1 MQYRLTPIA
10 AALAVAFI
18 VPLTYSSTTRAQT
31 TSADTT
37 QATANDAK
45 TDQALPSVTVKA
57 SADASADGL
66 PPVYAGGQVARGG
79 RIGILGNKD
88 FLETPFNSIVYTEQL
103 IKDQQAK
110 GVGDVLLNDP
120 TIRVTRGYG
129 NYQESYMIRGFITN
143 SDDLAY
149 NGLYGLLPRQYVAAE
164 MLERVEVFRGA
175 SAFLNGATPGGN
187 AIGGTINL
195 LPKRA
200 SSEPTTQFT
209 AGVESGGQTYVA
221 ADIGRRFGP
230 EDRVGVRLNAVRRAG
245 GTAIDNENRELNM
258 ATIGVDYRGNDF
270 RLSADLG
277 MQEYNLSSTRPS
289 VRIATAPTGYV
300 PSAPS
305 ASSNYGQKWFYSNER
320 DIFGTVRGEWD
331 LAKDVTTWFALGMR
345 QGTENNSLATPNVT
359 STSGNFTSTRFDNSR
374 EDYVW
379 TGEVGIRGKFA
390 TGGVKH
396 AVSASASSYWQ
407 DSRNAYAMA
416 TAAGSA
422 ITGNLYTANNSAQ
435 PTLDFFGGS
444 LASPQ
449 TTTKTQLSSI
459 ALADTLSVLD
469 DRLQVTLGG
478 RYQRLKTIGYDYSTH
493 LQSDYYNNGTVTP
506 VAGII
511 YKLTKEVSLY
521 GNYIEGL
528 QPGTK
533 VSDTTATNFGSMLAP
548 YKSKQKEVGV
558 KYDAGKV
565 GVTVALFSIEKPN
578 VVKTGPAATPTY
590 TTSGKQENQGV
601 EIGVFGDPVR
611 GVHLLAGLTFLDA
624 KQKRTQ
630 DGTYDGKDAIGTA
643 KTMANVGADWDV
655 SGVQGL
661 SVSGRVIY
669 TSKQYV
675 DSANTQAI
683 PAWTRMDIGARYMM
697 DLSGKAVTLRGGIQN
712 LTNRSYWESAGGSSA
727 LGYLV
732 QGAPRTFVTSA
743 SIDF

>member
-1 MQYRLTPIA
+1 
-10 AALAVAFI
+10 
-18 VPLTYSSTTRAQT
+18 
-31 TSADTT
+31 
-37 QATANDAK
+37 
-45 TDQALPSVTVKA
+45 
-57 SADASADGL
+57 
-66 PPVYAGGQVARGG
+66 VARGG
-79 RIGILGNKD
+79 RVGFLGNKD
-88 FLETPFNSIVYTEQL
+88 FLDTPFNSIAYTEQL

-200 SSEPTTQFT
+200 SSEPTTQVT

-230 EDRVGVRLNAVRRAG
+230 DDRLGLRLNAVRRAG

-258 ATIGVDYRGNDF
+258 ATIGVDYRGNSF

-277 MQEYNLSSTRPS
+277 LQEYNLTSTRPS
-289 VRIATAPTGYV
+289 VRIATAPAGYV
-300 PSAPS
+300 PSVPS

-320 DIFGTVRGEWD
+320 DLFGTVRGEWD
-331 LAKDVTTWFALGMR
+331 LAQDVTSWFALGMR
-345 QGTENNSLATPNVT
+345 QGTENNSLATPNVNAT
-359 STSGNFTSTRFDNSR
+359 NGNFTSNRFDNSR

-396 AVSASASSYWQ
+396 SVSASASSYWQ
-407 DSRNAYAMA
+407 DSRNAYAMSTNVA
-416 TAAGSA
+416 T
-422 ITGNLYTANNSAQ
+422 TGNLYSPSSSAQ
-435 PTLDFFGGS
+435 PALNFFGGS
-444 LASPQ
+444 LASPE

-469 DRLQVTLGG
+469 ERLQLTLGG
-478 RYQRLKTIGYDYSTH
+478 RYQRLKTIGYDYNTH
-493 LQSDYYNNGTVTP
+493 LQNNYYNNGTVTP
-506 VAGII
+506 VAGIVF
-511 YKLTKEVSLY
+511 KLTKEVSLY

-533 VSDTTATNFGSMLAP
+533 VSDTTATNFGALLAP

-558 KYDAGKV
+558 KYDAGKI
-565 GVTVALFSIEKPN
+565 GLTVALFSIEKPN
-578 VVKTGPAATPTY
+578 VITVGPTANPTY

-601 EIGVFGDPVR
+601 EIGAFGEPVR
-611 GVHLLAGLTFLDA
+611 GLHLLAGLTLLDA

-630 DGTYDGKDAIGTA
+630 NGTYDGKNAIGSA
-643 KTMANVGADWDV
+643 KTMANVGADWDIP
-655 SGVQGL
+655 GVQGL
-661 SVSGRVIY
+661 AVSGRVIY

-675 DSANTQAI
+675 DSANTQGI
-683 PAWTRMDIGARYMM
+683 PAWTRLDVGARYVT
-697 DLSGKAVTLRGGIQN
+697 DIGGKAVTLRGGIQN
-712 LTNRSYWESAGGSSA
+712 LANRSYWESAGGSSA

-732 QGAPRTFVTSA
+732 QNAPRTFITSA

>member
-1 MQYRLTPIA
+1 M
-10 AALAVAFI
+10 
-18 VPLTYSSTTRAQT
+18 
-31 TSADTT
+31 
-37 QATANDAK
+37 
-45 TDQALPSVTVKA
+45 
-57 SADASADGL
+57 
-66 PPVYAGGQVARGG
+66 ARGG
-79 RIGILGNKD
+79 RVGFLGNKD
-88 FLETPFNSIVYTEQL
+88 FLETPFNSIAYTEQL

-230 EDRVGVRLNAVRRAG
+230 EERLGIRLNAVRRAG

-258 ATIGVDYRGNDF
+258 ATIGVDYRGNSF

-277 MQEYNLSSTRPS
+277 LQEYNLSSTRPS
-289 VRIATAPTGYV
+289 VRIATAPAGYV
-300 PSAPS
+300 PSVPS
-305 ASSNYGQKWFYSNER
+305 ASANYGQKWFYSNER
-320 DIFGTVRGEWD
+320 DLFGTVRGEWD
-331 LAKDVTTWFALGMR
+331 LTQGVTTWFALGMR
-345 QGTENNSLATPNVT
+345 QGTENNSLATPNVNAAN
-359 STSGNFTSTRFDNSR
+359 GNFTSNRFDNSR

-396 AVSASASSYWQ
+396 SVSASASSYWQ
-407 DSRNAYAMA
+407 DSRNAFAMSLG
-416 TAAGSA
+416 TPT
-422 ITGNLYTANNSAQ
+422 TGNLYTQNNAAQ
-435 PTLDFFGGS
+435 PALDYFGGN

-449 TTTKTQLSSI
+449 TTIKTQLSSI
-459 ALADTLSVLD
+459 ALGDTLSVLD
-469 DRLQVTLGG
+469 ERLQITLGG
-478 RYQRLKTIGYDYSTH
+478 RYQRLKTINYDYNTH
-493 LQSDYYNNGTVTP
+493 LQGDYYNNGTVTP
-506 VAGII
+506 VAGIV
-511 YKLTKEVSLY
+511 YRLTKGVSLY

-533 VSDTTATNFGSMLAP
+533 VSDTSATNFGTLLAP

-558 KYDAGKV
+558 KYDAGKI
-565 GVTVALFSIEKPN
+565 GLTVAVFSIEKPN
-578 VVKTGPAATPTY
+578 VITVGPSATPTY

-601 EIGVFGDPVR
+601 EIGAFGDPVR
-611 GVHLLAGLTFLDA
+611 GLHLLAGLTLLDA

-630 DGTYDGKDAIGTA
+630 GGIYDGKNALGTA
-643 KTMANVGADWDV
+643 KTMANVGADWDIP
-655 SGVQGL
+655 GVQGL

-669 TSKQYV
+669 TSKQYA
-675 DSANTQAI
+675 DSANTQSI
-683 PAWTRMDIGARYMM
+683 PAWTRMDVGARYTT
-697 DLSGKAVTLRGGIQN
+697 DIGGKVVTLRGGIQN
-712 LTNRSYWESAGGSSA
+712 LANRSYWESAGGSSA

-743 SIDF
+743 SVDF

>member
-1 MQYRLTPIA
+1 MQYRLHPA
-10 AALAVAFI
+10 AAAFALAFVA
-18 VPLTYSSTTRAQT
+18 PLTYSPSAGAQT
-31 TSADTT
+31 APMQT
-37 QATANDAK
+37 DAAK
-45 TDQALPSVTVKA
+45 PDQALPSVTVNA
-57 SADASADGL
+57 SADASSEGL
-66 PPVYAGGQVARGG
+66 PPAYTGGQVARGG
-79 RIGILGNKD
+79 RVGFLGNKD
-88 FLETPFNSIVYTEQL
+88 FLETPFNSIAYTGQL

-110 GVGDVLLNDP
+110 GIGDVLLNDP

-200 SSEPTTQFT
+200 SSEPTTQVT

-230 EDRVGVRLNAVRRAG
+230 DDRLGLRLNAVRRAG
-245 GTAIDNENRELNM
+245 GTAVDNENRELNM
-258 ATIGVDYRGNDF
+258 ATLGVDYRSNSF
-270 RLSADLG
+270 RLSADIGL
-277 MQEYNLSSTRPS
+277 QEYNLTASRPS
-289 VRIATAPTGYV
+289 VRIATAPAGYV
-300 PSAPS
+300 PSVPS

-320 DIFGTVRGEWD
+320 DLFGTVRGEWD
-331 LAKDVTTWFALGMR
+331 LAQDVTSWFALGMR
-345 QGTENNSLATPNVT
+345 QGTENNSLATPNVNAT
-359 STSGNFTSTRFDNSR
+359 NGNFTSNRFDNSR

-407 DSRNAYAMA
+407 DSRNAYAMSTNVA
-416 TAAGSA
+416 T
-422 ITGNLYTANNSAQ
+422 TGNLYSPVSSAQ
-435 PTLDFFGGS
+435 PALNFFGGS

-459 ALADTLSVLD
+459 ALADTLSVFE
-469 DRLQVTLGG
+469 DRLQLTLGG
-478 RYQRLKTIGYDYSTH
+478 RYQRLKTINYDYNTH
-493 LQSDYYNNGTVTP
+493 LQGDYYNNGTVTP
-506 VAGII
+506 VAGLV
-511 YKLTKEVSLY
+511 YKLTRDVSLY

-533 VSDTTATNFGSMLAP
+533 VSDTTATNFGTMLAP
-548 YKSKQKEVGV
+548 YKSKQKEVGL
-558 KYDAGKV
+558 KYDAGKI
-565 GVTVALFSIEKPN
+565 GLTVAVFSIEKPN
-578 VVKTGPAATPTY
+578 VITTGPTTAPTY
-590 TTSGKQENQGV
+590 TNSGKQENRGV
-601 EIGVFGDPVR
+601 EIGAFGEPVR
-611 GVHLLAGLTFLDA
+611 GLHLLAGLTLLDA

-630 DGTYDGKDAIGTA
+630 NGIYDGKDAIGTA
-643 KTMANVGADWDV
+643 KTMANVGADWDIP
-655 SGVQGL
+655 GVQGL
-661 SVSGRVIY
+661 AISGRVIY

-683 PAWTRMDIGARYMM
+683 PAWTRLDVGARYIT
-697 DLSGKAVTLRGGIQN
+697 DIGGKAVTLRGGIQN
-712 LTNRSYWESAGGSSA
+712 LANRNYWESAGGSSA

-732 QGAPRTFVTSA
+732 QNAPRTFITSA

>member
-1 MQYRLTPIA
+1 MQYRLTPVA
-10 AALAVAFI
+10 AALALAFI
-18 VPLTYSSTTRAQT
+18 APLTYSLPAGAQT
-31 TSADTT
+31 AAAQTEA
-37 QATANDAK
+37 ATPDRARPGVPAN
-45 TDQALPSVTVKA
+45 A
-57 SADASADGL
+57 SAAASSEGL
-66 PPVYAGGQVARGG
+66 PPAYAGGQVARGG
-79 RIGILGNKD
+79 RVGFLGNKD
-88 FLETPFNSIVYTEQL
+88 FLETPFNSIAYTEQL

-200 SSEPTTQFT
+200 SSEPTTQVT

-230 EDRVGVRLNAVRRAG
+230 DDRLGLRLNAVHRAG

-258 ATIGVDYRGNDF
+258 ATIGVDYRGNSF

-277 MQEYNLSSTRPS
+277 LQEYNLTSTRPS
-289 VRIATAPTGYV
+289 VRIATAPAGYV
-300 PSAPS
+300 PSVPG

-320 DIFGTVRGEWD
+320 DLFGTVRGEWD
-331 LAKDVTTWFALGMR
+331 LAQDVTSWFALGMR
-345 QGTENNSLATPNVT
+345 QGTENNSLATPNVNAT
-359 STSGNFTSTRFDNSR
+359 NGNFTSNRFDNSR

-390 TGGVKH
+390 TGAVKH
-396 AVSASASSYWQ
+396 SVSASASSFWQ
-407 DSRNAYAMA
+407 DSRNAYAMSTNVA
-416 TAAGSA
+416 T
-422 ITGNLYTANNSAQ
+422 TGNLYSPSSSAQ
-435 PTLDFFGGS
+435 PALNFFGGS
-444 LASPQ
+444 LASPE

-459 ALADTLSVLD
+459 ALADTLSILD
-469 DRLQVTLGG
+469 ERLQLTLGG
-478 RYQRLKTIGYDYSTH
+478 RYQRLKTIGYDYNTH
-493 LQSDYYNNGTVTP
+493 LQSSYYNNGTVTP
-506 VAGII
+506 VAGIVF
-511 YKLTKEVSLY
+511 KLTKEVSLY

-533 VSDTTATNFGSMLAP
+533 VSDTTATNFGALLAP

-558 KYDAGKV
+558 KYDAGKI
-565 GVTVALFSIEKPN
+565 GLTVAVFSIEKPN
-578 VVKTGPAATPTY
+578 VITVGSTANPTY
-590 TTSGKQENQGV
+590 TISGKQENQGV
-601 EIGVFGDPVR
+601 EIGAFGEPVR
-611 GVHLLAGLTFLDA
+611 GLHLLAGLTLLDA

-630 DGTYDGKDAIGTA
+630 NGTYDGKDAIGSA
-643 KTMANVGADWDV
+643 KTMANVGADWDIP
-655 SGVQGL
+655 GVQGL
-661 SVSGRVIY
+661 AVSGRVIY

-675 DSANTQAI
+675 DSANTQGI
-683 PAWTRMDIGARYMM
+683 PAWTRLDVGARYTT
-697 DLSGKAVTLRGGIQN
+697 DIGGKAVTLRGGIQN
-712 LTNRSYWESAGGSSA
+712 LANRSYWESAGGSSA

-732 QGAPRTFVTSA
+732 QNAPRTFITSA

>member
-1 MQYRLTPIA
+1 MQYRLTPVA
-10 AALAVAFI
+10 AALALAFI
-18 VPLTYSSTTRAQT
+18 APLTYSLPAGAQT
-31 TSADTT
+31 AAAQT
-37 QATANDAK
+37 DAAK
-45 TDQALPSVTVKA
+45 PDQALPSVTVNA
-57 SADASADGL
+57 SADASSEGL
-66 PPVYAGGQVARGG
+66 PPAYAGGQVARGG
-79 RIGILGNKD
+79 RVGFLGNKD
-88 FLETPFNSIVYTEQL
+88 FLETPFNSIAYTEQL

-200 SSEPTTQFT
+200 SSEPTTQVT

-230 EDRVGVRLNAVRRAG
+230 DDRLGLRLNAVHRAG

-258 ATIGVDYRGNDF
+258 ATIGVDYRGNSF

-277 MQEYNLSSTRPS
+277 LQEYNLTSTRPS
-289 VRIATAPTGYV
+289 VRIATAPAGYV
-300 PSAPS
+300 PSVPG

-320 DIFGTVRGEWD
+320 DLFGTVRGEWD
-331 LAKDVTTWFALGMR
+331 LAQDVTSWFALGMR
-345 QGTENNSLATPNVT
+345 QGTENNSLATPNVNAT
-359 STSGNFTSTRFDNSR
+359 NGNFTSNRFDNSR

-390 TGGVKH
+390 TGAVKH
-396 AVSASASSYWQ
+396 SVSASASSFWQ
-407 DSRNAYAMA
+407 DSRNAYAMSTNVA
-416 TAAGSA
+416 T
-422 ITGNLYTANNSAQ
+422 TGNLYSPSSSAQ
-435 PTLDFFGGS
+435 PALNFFGGS
-444 LASPQ
+444 LASPE

-459 ALADTLSVLD
+459 ALADTLSILD
-469 DRLQVTLGG
+469 ERLQLTLGG
-478 RYQRLKTIGYDYSTH
+478 RYQRLKTIGYDYNTH
-493 LQSDYYNNGTVTP
+493 LQSSYYNNGTVTP
-506 VAGII
+506 VAGIVF
-511 YKLTKEVSLY
+511 KLTKEVSLY

-533 VSDTTATNFGSMLAP
+533 VSDTTATNFGALLAP

-558 KYDAGKV
+558 KYDAGKI
-565 GVTVALFSIEKPN
+565 GLTVAVFSIEKPN
-578 VVKTGPAATPTY
+578 VITVGSTANPTY

-601 EIGVFGDPVR
+601 EIGAFGEPVR
-611 GVHLLAGLTFLDA
+611 GLHLLAGLTLLDA

-630 DGTYDGKDAIGTA
+630 NGTYDGKDAIGSA
-643 KTMANVGADWDV
+643 KTMANVGADWDIP
-655 SGVQGL
+655 GVQGL
-661 SVSGRVIY
+661 AVSGRVIY

-675 DSANTQAI
+675 DSANTQGI
-683 PAWTRMDIGARYMM
+683 PAWTRLDVGARYTT
-697 DLSGKAVTLRGGIQN
+697 DIGGKAVTLRGGIQN
-712 LTNRSYWESAGGSSA
+712 LANRSYWESAGGSSA

-732 QGAPRTFVTSA
+732 QNAPRTFITSA

>member
-1 MQYRLTPIA
+1 MQYRLTPVA
-10 AALAVAFI
+10 AALALAFI
-18 VPLTYSSTTRAQT
+18 APLTYSLPAGAQT
-31 TSADTT
+31 APVQS
-37 QATANDAK
+37 DARP
-45 TDQALPSVTVKA
+45 DQALPSVTVNA
-57 SADASADGL
+57 SADASSEGL
-66 PPVYAGGQVARGG
+66 PPAYAGGQVARGG
-79 RIGILGNKD
+79 RVGFLGNKD
-88 FLETPFNSIVYTEQL
+88 FLETPFNSIAYTEQL

-209 AGVESGGQTYVA
+209 AGIESGGQTYVA

-230 EDRVGVRLNAVRRAG
+230 DDRLGLRLNAVRRAG
-245 GTAIDNENRELNM
+245 GTAVDNENRELNM
-258 ATIGVDYRGNDF
+258 ATIGVDYRGNGF

-277 MQEYNLSSTRPS
+277 LQEYNLTATRPS
-289 VRIATAPTGYV
+289 VRIATAPAGYV
-300 PSAPS
+300 PSVPG
-305 ASSNYGQKWFYSNER
+305 ASTNYGQKWFYSNER
-320 DIFGTVRGEWD
+320 DLFGTVRGEWD
-331 LAKDVTTWFALGMR
+331 LAQDVTSWFALGMR
-345 QGTENNSLATPNVT
+345 QGTENNSLATPNVNAAN
-359 STSGNFTSTRFDNSR
+359 GNFTSNRFDNSR

-390 TGGVKH
+390 TGAVKH
-396 AVSASASSYWQ
+396 SVSASASSYWQ
-407 DSRNAYAMA
+407 DSRNAYAMSTNVA
-416 TAAGSA
+416 T
-422 ITGNLYTANNSAQ
+422 TGNLYSPGSSAQ
-435 PTLDFFGGS
+435 PALNFFGGS
-444 LASPQ
+444 LANPQ
-449 TTTKTQLSSI
+449 TTIKTQLSSI
-459 ALADTLSVLD
+459 ALADTLSVLE
-469 DRLQVTLGG
+469 DRLQLTLGG
-478 RYQRLKTIGYDYSTH
+478 RYQRLKTINYDFNTH
-493 LQSDYYNNGTVTP
+493 LQGDYYNNGTVTP
-506 VAGII
+506 VAGLV

-533 VSDTTATNFGSMLAP
+533 VSDTTATNFGAMLAP

-558 KYDAGKV
+558 KYDAGKI
-565 GVTVALFSIEKPN
+565 GLTVAVFSIEKPN
-578 VVKTGPAATPTY
+578 VITVGPAAAPTY
-590 TTSGKQENQGV
+590 TASGKQENQGV
-601 EIGVFGDPVR
+601 EIGAFGEPVR
-611 GVHLLAGLTFLDA
+611 GLHLLAGLTLLDA

-630 DGTYDGKDAIGTA
+630 NGIYDGKDAIGTA
-643 KTMANVGADWDV
+643 KTMANVGADWDIP
-655 SGVQGL
+655 GVQGL

-669 TSKQYV
+669 TSKQYA
-675 DSANTQAI
+675 DSANTQGI
-683 PAWTRMDIGARYMM
+683 PAWTRLDVGARYMT
-697 DLSGKAVTLRGGIQN
+697 DIGGKAVTLRGGIQN
-712 LTNRSYWESAGGSSA
+712 LANRSYWESAGGSSA

-732 QGAPRTFVTSA
+732 QNTPRTFVTSA

>member
-1 MQYRLTPIA
+1 MPFTARLNPLA
-10 AALAVAFI
+10 AALALAFLA
-18 VPLTYSSTTRAQT
+18 PLPAL
-31 TSADTT
+31 A
-37 QATANDAK
+37 QATATTATTESK
-45 TDQALPSVTVKA
+45 DQTALPTVTVNA

-66 PPVYAGGQVARGG
+66 PAEFAGGQVARGG
-79 RIGILGNKD
+79 RVGILGNKD
-88 FLETPFNSIVYTEQL
+88 FLETPFNSISYSSQL

-149 NGLYGLLPRQYVAAE
+149 NGLYGLLPRQYVASE

-200 SSEPTTQFT
+200 SSDPITQFST
-209 AGVESGGQTYVA
+209 GIESGGQTYAA

-230 EDRVGVRLNAVRRAG
+230 EDRLGVRVNAVRRAG
-245 GTAIDNENRELNM
+245 GTAIANENRELNM
-258 ATIGVDYRGNDF
+258 ATVGVDYRGNSF
-270 RLSADLG
+270 RLSADIG
-277 MQEYNLSSTRPS
+277 MQEYDLSSTRPS
-289 VRIATAPTGYV
+289 VRIATAPAGYV

-305 ASSNYGQKWFYSNER
+305 ASSNYGQRWFYSNER

-331 LAKDVTTWFALGMR
+331 LAPDVTSWFALGMR
-345 QGTENNSLATPNVT
+345 QGTENNSLATPNVN
-359 STSGNFTSTRFDNSR
+359 STNGNFTSNRFDNAR
-374 EDYVW
+374 EDSVW
-379 TGEVGIRGKFA
+379 TGEVGIRGKFN

-396 AVSASASSYWQ
+396 NVVASASSYWQ

-416 TAAGSA
+416 LGTAT
-422 ITGNLYTANNSAQ
+422 TGNLYSPTQSAQ
-435 PTLDFFGGS
+435 PALNFFGGN
-444 LASPQ
+444 LANPQ
-449 TTTKTQLSSI
+449 TTIKTQLSSL

-478 RYQRLKTIGYDYSTH
+478 RYQRLKTINYDYNTH
-493 LQSDYYNNGTVTP
+493 LQGDYYNDGTVTP
-506 VAGII
+506 VAGIV
-511 YKLTKEVSLY
+511 YRLTKEVSVY

-548 YKSKQKEVGV
+548 YKSKQKEIGI
-558 KYDAGKV
+558 KYDAGKI
-565 GVTVALFSIEKPN
+565 GFTVAAFTIEKPN
-578 VVKTGPAATPTY
+578 VIKEGPATTPTY
-590 TTSGKQENQGV
+590 ATSGKQENQGV
-601 EIGVFGDPVR
+601 EIGAFGEPVR
-611 GVHLLAGLTFLDA
+611 GLRLLAGLTLLDA

-630 DGTYDGKDAIGTA
+630 NGTYDGKDAIGTA
-643 KTMANVGADWDV
+643 KTMANIGADWDIP
-655 SGVQGL
+655 GVRGL
-661 SVSGRVIY
+661 SLNSRVIY

-683 PAWTRMDIGARYMM
+683 PAWTRIDLGARY
-697 DLSGKAVTLRGGIQN
+697 LTEIGGKVVTLRGGIQN
-712 LTNRSYWESAGGSSA
+712 VANRNYWESAGGSSA

-743 SIDF
+743 SVDF

>member
-1 MQYRLTPIA
+1 MYYRRTPVA
-10 AALAVAFI
+10 AALALAFI
-18 VPLTYSSTTRAQT
+18 APLTYSLPAGAQT
-31 TSADTT
+31 APT
-37 QATANDAK
+37 QTDAAK
-45 TDQALPSVTVKA
+45 PDQALPSITVNA
-57 SADASADGL
+57 SADASASGL
-66 PPVYAGGQVARGG
+66 PEAYAGGQVARGG
-79 RIGILGNKD
+79 RVGFLGNKD
-88 FLETPFNSIVYTEQL
+88 FLDTPFNSIAYTEQL

-200 SSEPTTQFT
+200 SSEPTTQVT

-230 EDRVGVRLNAVRRAG
+230 DDRLGLRLNAVRRAG

-258 ATIGVDYRGNDF
+258 ATIGVDYRGNSF

-277 MQEYNLSSTRPS
+277 LQEYNLTSTRPS
-289 VRIATAPTGYV
+289 VRIATAPAGYV
-300 PSAPS
+300 PSVPS

-320 DIFGTVRGEWD
+320 DLFGTVRGEWD
-331 LAKDVTTWFALGMR
+331 LAQDVTSWFALGMR
-345 QGTENNSLATPNVT
+345 QGTENNSLATPNVNAT
-359 STSGNFTSTRFDNSR
+359 NGNFTSNRFDNSR

-396 AVSASASSYWQ
+396 SVSASASSYWQ
-407 DSRNAYAMA
+407 DSRNAYAMSTNVA
-416 TAAGSA
+416 T
-422 ITGNLYTANNSAQ
+422 TGNLYSPSSSAQ
-435 PTLDFFGGS
+435 PALNFFGGS
-444 LASPQ
+444 LASPE

-469 DRLQVTLGG
+469 ERLQLTLGG
-478 RYQRLKTIGYDYSTH
+478 RYQRLKTIGYDYNTH
-493 LQSDYYNNGTVTP
+493 LQNNYYNNGTVTP
-506 VAGII
+506 VAGIVF
-511 YKLTKEVSLY
+511 KLTKEVSLY

-533 VSDTTATNFGSMLAP
+533 VSDTTATNFGALLAP

-558 KYDAGKV
+558 KYDAGKI
-565 GVTVALFSIEKPN
+565 GLTVALFSIEKPN
-578 VVKTGPAATPTY
+578 VITVGPTANPTY

-601 EIGVFGDPVR
+601 EIGAFGELVR
-611 GVHLLAGLTFLDA
+611 GLHLLAGLTLLDA

-630 DGTYDGKDAIGTA
+630 NGTYDGKNAIGSA
-643 KTMANVGADWDV
+643 KTMANVGADWDIP
-655 SGVQGL
+655 GVQGL
-661 SVSGRVIY
+661 AVSGRVIY

-675 DSANTQAI
+675 DSANTQGI
-683 PAWTRMDIGARYMM
+683 PAWTRLDVGARYVT
-697 DLSGKAVTLRGGIQN
+697 DIGGKAVTLRGGIQN
-712 LTNRSYWESAGGSSA
+712 LANRSYWESAGGSSA

-732 QGAPRTFVTSA
+732 QNAPRTFITSA

>member
-1 MQYRLTPIA
+1 MQYRLTPVA
-10 AALAVAFI
+10 AALALAFI
-18 VPLTYSSTTRAQT
+18 APLTYSLPAGAQT
-31 TSADTT
+31 APAQT
-37 QATANDAK
+37 DARP
-45 TDQALPSVTVKA
+45 DQALPSVTVNA
-57 SADASADGL
+57 SADASSEGL
-66 PPVYAGGQVARGG
+66 SPAYAGGQVARGG
-79 RIGILGNKD
+79 RVGFLGNKD
-88 FLETPFNSIVYTEQL
+88 FLETPFNSIAYTEQL

-209 AGVESGGQTYVA
+209 AGIESGGQTYVA

-230 EDRVGVRLNAVRRAG
+230 DDRLGLRLNAVRRAG
-245 GTAIDNENRELNM
+245 GTAVDNENRELNM
-258 ATIGVDYRGNDF
+258 ATIGVDYRGNGF

-277 MQEYNLSSTRPS
+277 LQEYNLTATRPS
-289 VRIATAPTGYV
+289 VRIATAPAGYV
-300 PSAPS
+300 PSVPG
-305 ASSNYGQKWFYSNER
+305 ASTNYGQKWFYSNER
-320 DIFGTVRGEWD
+320 DLFGTVRGEWD
-331 LAKDVTTWFALGMR
+331 LAQDVTSWFALGMR
-345 QGTENNSLATPNVT
+345 QGTENNSLATPNVNAAN
-359 STSGNFTSTRFDNSR
+359 GNFTSNRFDNSR

-390 TGGVKH
+390 TGAVKH
-396 AVSASASSYWQ
+396 SVSASASSYWQ
-407 DSRNAYAMA
+407 DSRNAYAMSTNVA
-416 TAAGSA
+416 T
-422 ITGNLYTANNSAQ
+422 TGNLYSPGSSAQ
-435 PTLDFFGGS
+435 PALNFFGGS

-449 TTTKTQLSSI
+449 TTIKTQLSSI
-459 ALADTLSVLD
+459 ALADTLSVLE
-469 DRLQVTLGG
+469 DRLQLTLGG
-478 RYQRLKTIGYDYSTH
+478 RYQRLKTINYDFNTH
-493 LQSDYYNNGTVTP
+493 LQGDYYNNGTVTP
-506 VAGII
+506 VAGLV
-511 YKLTKEVSLY
+511 YKLTKDVSLY

-533 VSDTTATNFGSMLAP
+533 VSDTTATNFGAMLAP

-558 KYDAGKV
+558 KYDAGKI
-565 GVTVALFSIEKPN
+565 GLTVAVFSIEKPN
-578 VVKTGPAATPTY
+578 VITVGPAAAPTY
-590 TTSGKQENQGV
+590 TASGKQENQGV
-601 EIGVFGDPVR
+601 EIGAFGEPVR
-611 GVHLLAGLTFLDA
+611 GLHLLAGLTLLDA

-630 DGTYDGKDAIGTA
+630 NGIYDGKDAIGTA
-643 KTMANVGADWDV
+643 KTMANVGADWDIP
-655 SGVQGL
+655 GVQGL

-669 TSKQYV
+669 TSKQYA
-675 DSANTQAI
+675 DSANTQGI
-683 PAWTRMDIGARYMM
+683 PAWTRLDVGARYMT
-697 DLSGKAVTLRGGIQN
+697 DIGGKAVTLRGGIQN
-712 LTNRSYWESAGGSSA
+712 LANRSYWESAGGSSA

-732 QGAPRTFVTSA
+732 QNAPRTFITSA

>member
-1 MQYRLTPIA
+1 MQYRRTPVA
-10 AALAVAFI
+10 AALALAFI
-18 VPLTYSSTTRAQT
+18 APLTCSLPAGAQT
-31 TSADTT
+31 APAQT
-37 QATANDAK
+37 DAAK
-45 TDQALPSVTVKA
+45 PDQALPSITVNA
-57 SADASADGL
+57 SADASASGL
-66 PPVYAGGQVARGG
+66 PEAYAGGQVARGG
-79 RIGILGNKD
+79 RVGFLGNKD
-88 FLETPFNSIVYTEQL
+88 FLETPFNSIAYTEQL

-200 SSEPTTQFT
+200 SSEPTTQVT

-230 EDRVGVRLNAVRRAG
+230 DDRLGVRLNAVRRAG

-258 ATIGVDYRGNDF
+258 ATIGVDYRGNSF

-277 MQEYNLSSTRPS
+277 LQEYNLTSTRPS
-289 VRIATAPTGYV
+289 VRIATAPAGYV
-300 PSAPS
+300 PSVPS

-320 DIFGTVRGEWD
+320 DLFGTVRGEWD
-331 LAKDVTTWFALGMR
+331 LAQDVTSWFALGMR
-345 QGTENNSLATPNVT
+345 QGTENNSLATPNVNAT
-359 STSGNFTSTRFDNSR
+359 NGNFTSNRFDNSR

-396 AVSASASSYWQ
+396 SVSASASSYWQ
-407 DSRNAYAMA
+407 DSRNAYAMSTNVA
-416 TAAGSA
+416 T
-422 ITGNLYTANNSAQ
+422 TGNLYSPSGSAQ
-435 PTLDFFGGS
+435 PALNFFGGS
-444 LASPQ
+444 LASPE

-469 DRLQVTLGG
+469 ERLQLTLGG
-478 RYQRLKTIGYDYSTH
+478 RYQRLKTIGYDYNTH
-493 LQSDYYNNGTVTP
+493 LQNNYYNNGTVTP
-506 VAGII
+506 VAGIVF
-511 YKLTKEVSLY
+511 KLTKEVSLY

-533 VSDTTATNFGSMLAP
+533 VSDTTATNFGALLAP

-558 KYDAGKV
+558 KYDAGKI
-565 GVTVALFSIEKPN
+565 GLTVALFSIEKPN
-578 VVKTGPAATPTY
+578 VITVGPTANPTY

-601 EIGVFGDPVR
+601 EIGAFGEPVR
-611 GVHLLAGLTFLDA
+611 GLHLLAGLTLLDA

-630 DGTYDGKDAIGTA
+630 NGTYDGKNAIGSA
-643 KTMANVGADWDV
+643 KTMANVGADWDIP
-655 SGVQGL
+655 GVQGL
-661 SVSGRVIY
+661 AVSGRVIY

-675 DSANTQAI
+675 DSANTQGI
-683 PAWTRMDIGARYMM
+683 PAWTRLDVGARYVT
-697 DLSGKAVTLRGGIQN
+697 DIGGKAVTLRGGIQN
-712 LTNRSYWESAGGSSA
+712 LANRSYWESAGGSSA

-732 QGAPRTFVTSA
+732 QNAPRTFITSA

>member
-10 AALAVAFI
+10 AALALAFI
-18 VPLTYSSTTRAQT
+18 APLTYSLPAGAQT
-31 TSADTT
+31 APVQS
-37 QATANDAK
+37 DARP
-45 TDQALPSVTVKA
+45 DQALPSVTVNA
-57 SADASADGL
+57 SADASSEGL
-66 PPVYAGGQVARGG
+66 PPAYAGGQVARGG
-79 RIGILGNKD
+79 RVGFLGNKD
-88 FLETPFNSIVYTEQL
+88 FLETPFNSIAYTEQL

-209 AGVESGGQTYVA
+209 AGIESGGQTYMA

-230 EDRVGVRLNAVRRAG
+230 DDRLGLRLNAVRRAG
-245 GTAIDNENRELNM
+245 GTAVDNENRELNM
-258 ATIGVDYRGNDF
+258 ATIGVDYRGNGF

-277 MQEYNLSSTRPS
+277 LQEYNLSATRPS
-289 VRIATAPTGYV
+289 VRIATAPAGYV
-300 PSAPS
+300 PSVPG
-305 ASSNYGQKWFYSNER
+305 ASTNYGQKWFYSNER
-320 DIFGTVRGEWD
+320 DLFGTVRGEWD
-331 LAKDVTTWFALGMR
+331 LAQDVTSWFALGMR
-345 QGTENNSLATPNVT
+345 QGTENNSLATPNVNAAN
-359 STSGNFTSTRFDNSR
+359 GNFTSNRFDNSR

-390 TGGVKH
+390 TGALKH
-396 AVSASASSYWQ
+396 SVSASASSYWQ
-407 DSRNAYAMA
+407 DSRNAYAMSTNVA
-416 TAAGSA
+416 T
-422 ITGNLYTANNSAQ
+422 TGNLYSPGSSAQ
-435 PTLDFFGGS
+435 PALNFFGGS
-444 LASPQ
+444 LANPQ
-449 TTTKTQLSSI
+449 TTIKTQLSSI
-459 ALADTLSVLD
+459 ALADTLSVLE
-469 DRLQVTLGG
+469 DRLQLTLGG
-478 RYQRLKTIGYDYSTH
+478 RYQRLKTINYDFNTH
-493 LQSDYYNNGTVTP
+493 LQGDYYNNGTVTP
-506 VAGII
+506 VAGLV

-533 VSDTTATNFGSMLAP
+533 VSDTTATNFGAMLAP

-558 KYDAGKV
+558 KYDAGKI
-565 GVTVALFSIEKPN
+565 GLTVAVFSIEKPN
-578 VVKTGPAATPTY
+578 VITVGPAAAPTY
-590 TTSGKQENQGV
+590 TASGKQENKGV
-601 EIGVFGDPVR
+601 EIGAFGEPVR
-611 GVHLLAGLTFLDA
+611 GLHLLAGLTLLDA

-630 DGTYDGKDAIGTA
+630 NGIYDGKDAIGTA
-643 KTMANVGADWDV
+643 KTMANVGADWDIP
-655 SGVQGL
+655 GVQGL

-669 TSKQYV
+669 TSKQYA
-675 DSANTQAI
+675 DSANTQGI
-683 PAWTRMDIGARYMM
+683 PAWTRLDVGARYMT
-697 DLSGKAVTLRGGIQN
+697 DIGGKAVTLRGGIQN
-712 LTNRSYWESAGGSSA
+712 LANRSYWESAGGSSA

-732 QGAPRTFVTSA
+732 QNAPRTFVTSA

>member
-1 MQYRLTPIA
+1 MYYRPTPVA
-10 AALAVAFI
+10 AALAFAFLA
-18 VPLTYSSTTRAQT
+18 PLTYSLPAGAQQT
-31 TSADTT
+31 DT
-37 QATANDAK
+37 AK
-45 TDQALPSVTVKA
+45 PDQALPSITVNA
-57 SADASADGL
+57 SADASASGL
-66 PPVYAGGQVARGG
+66 PEAYPGGQVARGG
-79 RIGILGNKD
+79 RVGFLGNKD
-88 FLETPFNSIVYTEQL
+88 FLETPFNSIAYTGQL

-200 SSEPTTQFT
+200 SSEPTTQVT

-230 EDRVGVRLNAVRRAG
+230 DDRLGLRLNAVRRAG

-258 ATIGVDYRGNDF
+258 ATIGVDYRGNSF

-277 MQEYNLSSTRPS
+277 LQEYNLTSTRPS
-289 VRIATAPTGYV
+289 VRIATAPAGYV
-300 PSAPS
+300 PSVPS

-320 DIFGTVRGEWD
+320 DLFGTVRGEWD
-331 LAKDVTTWFALGMR
+331 LAQDVTSWFALGMR
-345 QGTENNSLATPNVT
+345 QGTENNSLATPNVNAT
-359 STSGNFTSTRFDNSR
+359 NGNFTSNRFDNSR

-396 AVSASASSYWQ
+396 SVSASASSYWQ
-407 DSRNAYAMA
+407 DSRNAYAMSTNVA
-416 TAAGSA
+416 T
-422 ITGNLYTANNSAQ
+422 TGNLYSPSSSAQ
-435 PTLDFFGGS
+435 PALNFFGGS
-444 LASPQ
+444 LASPE

-469 DRLQVTLGG
+469 ERLQLTLGG
-478 RYQRLKTIGYDYSTH
+478 RYQRLKTIGYDYNTH
-493 LQSDYYNNGTVTP
+493 LQNNYYNNGTVTP
-506 VAGII
+506 VAGIVF
-511 YKLTKEVSLY
+511 KLTKEVSLY
-521 GNYIEGL
+521 SNYIEGL

-533 VSDTTATNFGSMLAP
+533 VSDTTATNFGALLAP

-558 KYDAGKV
+558 KYDAGKI
-565 GVTVALFSIEKPN
+565 GLTVALFNIEKPN
-578 VVKTGPAATPTY
+578 VITVGPTANPTY

-601 EIGVFGDPVR
+601 EIGAFGEPVR
-611 GVHLLAGLTFLDA
+611 GLHLLAGLTLLDA

-630 DGTYDGKDAIGTA
+630 NGAYDGKDAIGSA

-655 SGVQGL
+655 PGVQGL
-661 SVSGRVIY
+661 AVSGRVIY

-675 DSANTQAI
+675 DSANAQGI
-683 PAWTRMDIGARYMM
+683 PAWTRLDVGARYVT
-697 DLSGKAVTLRGGIQN
+697 DIGGKAVTLRGGIQN
-712 LTNRSYWESAGGSSA
+712 LANRNYWESAGGSSA

-732 QGAPRTFVTSA
+732 QNAPRTFITSA

>member
-1 MQYRLTPIA
+1 MQYRRTPVA
-10 AALAVAFI
+10 AALALAFI
-18 VPLTYSSTTRAQT
+18 APLTCSLPAGAQT
-31 TSADTT
+31 APAQT
-37 QATANDAK
+37 DAAK
-45 TDQALPSVTVKA
+45 PDQALPSITVNA
-57 SADASADGL
+57 SADASASGL
-66 PPVYAGGQVARGG
+66 PEAYAGGQVARGG
-79 RIGILGNKD
+79 RVGFLGNKD
-88 FLETPFNSIVYTEQL
+88 FLETPFNSIAYTEQL

-200 SSEPTTQFT
+200 SSEPTTQVT

-230 EDRVGVRLNAVRRAG
+230 DDRLGLRLNAVRRAG

-258 ATIGVDYRGNDF
+258 ATIGVDYRDNSF

-277 MQEYNLSSTRPS
+277 LQEYNLTATRPS
-289 VRIATAPTGYV
+289 VRIATAPAGYV
-300 PSAPS
+300 PSVPS

-320 DIFGTVRGEWD
+320 DLFGTVRGEWD
-331 LAKDVTTWFALGMR
+331 LAQDVTSWFALGMR
-345 QGTENNSLATPNVT
+345 QGTENNSLATPNVNAT
-359 STSGNFTSTRFDNSR
+359 NGNFTSNRFDNSR

-396 AVSASASSYWQ
+396 SVSASASSYWQ
-407 DSRNAYAMA
+407 DSRNAYAMSTNVA
-416 TAAGSA
+416 T
-422 ITGNLYTANNSAQ
+422 TGNLYSPSSSAQ
-435 PTLDFFGGS
+435 PALNFFGGS
-444 LASPQ
+444 LASPE

-469 DRLQVTLGG
+469 ERLQLTLGG
-478 RYQRLKTIGYDYSTH
+478 RYQRLKTIGYDYNTH
-493 LQSDYYNNGTVTP
+493 LQNNYYNNGTVTP
-506 VAGII
+506 VAGIVF
-511 YKLTKEVSLY
+511 KLTKEVSLY

-533 VSDTTATNFGSMLAP
+533 VSDTTATNFGALLAP

-558 KYDAGKV
+558 KYDAGKI
-565 GVTVALFSIEKPN
+565 GLTVALFSIEKPN
-578 VVKTGPAATPTY
+578 VITVGPTANPTY

-601 EIGVFGDPVR
+601 EIGAFGEPVR
-611 GVHLLAGLTFLDA
+611 GLHLLAGLTLLDA

-630 DGTYDGKDAIGTA
+630 NGTYDGKNAIGSA
-643 KTMANVGADWDV
+643 KTMANVGADWDIP
-655 SGVQGL
+655 GVQGL
-661 SVSGRVIY
+661 AVSGRVIY

-675 DSANTQAI
+675 DSANTQGI
-683 PAWTRMDIGARYMM
+683 PAWTRLDVGARYVT
-697 DLSGKAVTLRGGIQN
+697 DIGGKAVTLRGGIQN
-712 LTNRSYWESAGGSSA
+712 LANRSYWESAGGSSA

-732 QGAPRTFVTSA
+732 QNAPRTFITSA

>member
-1 MQYRLTPIA
+1 MYYRRTPVA
-10 AALAVAFI
+10 AALALAFI
-18 VPLTYSSTTRAQT
+18 VPLTYSLPAGAQT
-31 TSADTT
+31 APT
-37 QATANDAK
+37 QTDAAK
-45 TDQALPSVTVKA
+45 PDQALPSVTVNA
-57 SADASADGL
+57 SADASLEGL
-66 PPVYAGGQVARGG
+66 PPAYAGGQVARGG
-79 RIGILGNKD
+79 RVGFLGNKD
-88 FLETPFNSIVYTEQL
+88 FLDTPFNSIAYTEQL

-200 SSEPTTQFT
+200 SSEPTTQVT

-230 EDRVGVRLNAVRRAG
+230 DDRLGLRLNAVRRAG

-258 ATIGVDYRGNDF
+258 ATIGVDYRGNSF

-277 MQEYNLSSTRPS
+277 LQEYNLTSTRPS
-289 VRIATAPTGYV
+289 VRIATAPAGYV
-300 PSAPS
+300 PSVPS

-320 DIFGTVRGEWD
+320 DLFGTVRGEWD
-331 LAKDVTTWFALGMR
+331 LAQDVTSWFALGMR
-345 QGTENNSLATPNVT
+345 QGTENNSLATPNVNAT
-359 STSGNFTSTRFDNSR
+359 NGNFTSNRFDNSR

-396 AVSASASSYWQ
+396 SVSASASSYWQ
-407 DSRNAYAMA
+407 DSRNAYAMSTNVA
-416 TAAGSA
+416 T
-422 ITGNLYTANNSAQ
+422 TGNLYSPSSSAQ
-435 PTLDFFGGS
+435 PALNFFGGS
-444 LASPQ
+444 LASPE

-469 DRLQVTLGG
+469 ERLQLTLGG
-478 RYQRLKTIGYDYSTH
+478 RYQRLKTIGYDYNTH
-493 LQSDYYNNGTVTP
+493 LQNNYYNNGTVTP
-506 VAGII
+506 VAGIVF
-511 YKLTKEVSLY
+511 KLTKEVSLY

-533 VSDTTATNFGSMLAP
+533 VSDTTATNFGALLAP

-558 KYDAGKV
+558 KYDAGKI
-565 GVTVALFSIEKPN
+565 GLTVALFSIEKPN
-578 VVKTGPAATPTY
+578 VITVGPTANPTY

-601 EIGVFGDPVR
+601 EIGAFGEPVR
-611 GVHLLAGLTFLDA
+611 GLHLLAGLTLLDA

-630 DGTYDGKDAIGTA
+630 NGTYDGKNAIGSA
-643 KTMANVGADWDV
+643 KTMANVGADWDIP
-655 SGVQGL
+655 GVQGL
-661 SVSGRVIY
+661 AVSGRVIY

-675 DSANTQAI
+675 DSANTQGI
-683 PAWTRMDIGARYMM
+683 PAWTRLDVGARYVT
-697 DLSGKAVTLRGGIQN
+697 DIGGKAVTLRGGIQN

-732 QGAPRTFVTSA
+732 QNAPRTFITSA

>member
-18 VPLTYSSTTRAQT
+18 VPMTYSSQTRAQA

-37 QATANDAK
+37 QTAAK
-45 TDQALPSVTVKA
+45 TDQALPSVTVNA
-57 SADASADGL
+57 SADASAEGL
-66 PPVYAGGQVARGG
+66 PPAYAGGQVARGG
-79 RIGILGNKD
+79 RVGFLGNKD
-88 FLETPFNSIVYTEQL
+88 FLETPFNSIAYTEQL

-209 AGVESGGQTYVA
+209 AGIESGGQTYVA

-230 EDRVGVRLNAVRRAG
+230 DERLGVRLNVVRRAG

-258 ATIGVDYRGNDF
+258 ATIGVDYRGNGF

-277 MQEYNLSSTRPS
+277 LQEYNLTSTRPS
-289 VRIATAPTGYV
+289 VRIATAPAGYV
-300 PSAPS
+300 PSAPG

-320 DIFGTVRGEWD
+320 DLFGTVRGEWD
-331 LAKDVTTWFALGMR
+331 LAPDVTSWFALGMR
-345 QGTENNSLATPNVT
+345 QGTENNSLATPNVN
-359 STSGNFTSTRFDNSR
+359 STTGNFTSNRFDNSR

-416 TAAGSA
+416 LGTAT
-422 ITGNLYTANNSAQ
+422 TGNLYAPSASAQ

-459 ALADTLSVLD
+459 ALADTLSVLEE
-469 DRLQVTLGG
+469 RLQLTLGG
-478 RYQRLKTIGYDYSTH
+478 RYQRLKTIGYDYNTH
-493 LQSDYYNNGTVTP
+493 LQNDYYNNATVTP
-506 VAGII
+506 VAGIV
-511 YKLTKEVSLY
+511 YKLTREVSLY

-533 VSDTTATNFGSMLAP
+533 VTDTTATNFGAMLAP

-558 KYDAGKV
+558 KYDAGKI
-565 GVTVALFSIEKPN
+565 GLTVALFSIEKPN
-578 VVKTGPAATPTY
+578 VITVGPAAAPTY
-590 TTSGKQENQGV
+590 TTSGKQENRGV
-601 EIGVFGDPVR
+601 EIGVFGDPLR
-611 GVHLLAGLTFLDA
+611 GLHLLAGLTLLDA

-643 KTMANVGADWDV
+643 KTMANIGADWDIP
-655 SGVQGL
+655 GVQGL
-661 SVSGRVIY
+661 AVSGRVIY
-669 TSKQYV
+669 TSRQYV
-675 DSANTQAI
+675 DSANTQRI
-683 PAWTRMDIGARYMM
+683 PSWTRMDLGARYVT
-697 DLSGKAVTLRGGIQN
+697 DIGGKAVTLRGGIQN

-732 QGAPRTFVTSA
+732 QGAPRTFITSA